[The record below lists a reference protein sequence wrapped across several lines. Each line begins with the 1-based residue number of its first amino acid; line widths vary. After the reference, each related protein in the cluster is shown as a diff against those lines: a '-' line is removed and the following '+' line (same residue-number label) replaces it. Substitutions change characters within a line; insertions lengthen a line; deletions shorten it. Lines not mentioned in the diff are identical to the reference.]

1 MKLQLILLGILALT
15 TMTAYGGPVSVDS
28 SKSTKEVVPMSSE
41 AWGGPVLGGGV
52 KGNDSF
58 IEGSLFLFDPF
69 CDTVGTG
76 STMEGSLWFI
86 EPYATWGEEG
96 EAGASLAL
104 GYRHLFSDQSVADA
118 RSNVMAGLLTE
129 GLYVGAN
136 VFGDYGHS
144 QADNNF
150 WQIGAGIEVGTR
162 YLTLRS
168 NVYIPLTDDKTISRR
183 TETTV
188 THGKK
193 TSTHLVNHGVSVVNG
208 QVVQNFTKVQTTNF
222 KTTTTTHTF
231 ELFEEALEGWDIEL
245 ALLIPGLD
253 KYCDVSLI
261 GGYYDLEA
269 ERSHRDFRGWRFGVE
284 ARPVPAVV
292 LFGTWFEHDNNLYH
306 DDWIAG
312 IRLEIPL
319 DKNWKDA
326 FTPRRRHLADRLYEP
341 VHRKNSA
348 ITTSGAVEDQVNTT
362 TTTNSSQVIQQ
373 SNTQIIFGPV
383 FTPPPFIGD

>member
-1 MKLQLILLGILALT
+1 MKLQLILVGLLALT
-15 TMTAYGGPVSVDS
+15 TLFAHAGPVVVDT
-28 SKSTKEVVPMSSE
+28 SKSAKEVIPLSTE

-52 KGNDSF
+52 KGNDAF
-58 IEGSLFLFDPF
+58 IEGSLFLFEPF

-76 STMEGSLWFI
+76 NTMEGSLWFI
-86 EPYATWGEEG
+86 EPYGTWGEEG

-104 GYRHLFSDQSVADA
+104 GYRHLFSDQSVSDA
-118 RSNVMAGLLTE
+118 RSNTVAGLLTE

-136 VFGDYGHS
+136 VFIDYGHT

-150 WQIGAGIEVGTR
+150 WQIGAGIEIGTR

-168 NVYIPLTDDKTISRR
+168 NGYFPLTDDQTISRR
-183 TETTV
+183 TETTA
-188 THGKK
+188 THSKW
-193 TSTHLVNHGVSVVNG
+193 TSSKLFNKGTTTVNG
-208 QVVQNFTKVQTTNF
+208 ATVQNFTRVNTTHL

-231 ELFEEALEGWDIEL
+231 ELFEEALQGWDIEL
-245 ALLIPGLD
+245 ALLVPGLD

-284 ARPVPAVV
+284 VRPVPAVV
-292 LFGTWFEHDNNLYH
+292 LFGTWFEQDNNLYH

-319 DKNWKDA
+319 GKNWKDG

-362 TTTNSSQVIQQ
+362 HTTNTSETTQEH
-373 SNTQIIFGPV
+373 NTQIV
-383 FTPPPFIGD
+383 TPPPTKPIIILD